1 MAQVTLNNPSDTWI
15 DSTNATTN
23 FGTNADMYVGE
34 YGFGSQVSRALI
46 KWDLSSI
53 PSGSTITGATMRLR
67 DIGTNLS
74 TTNRSMRVYRC
85 LRAWVENEATWNV
98 YSTGNSWGTA
108 GAGNTTSDREA
119 SDIGSVTMPATEV
132 AQYYEITLTASAVQ
146 EMFNGTIANNGFVLK
161 MDTETDDMHRFYTV
175 NNGSLVPE
183 LVVDY
188 DLPVPVGGFYYM
200 SQ

>member
-1 MAQVTLNNPSDTWI
+1 MAQVTLSSPSDTWL
-15 DSTNATTN
+15 DNTNVTTN
-23 FGTNADMYVGE
+23 FGTSGDMYVGE
-34 YGFGSQVSRALI
+34 YSSGSQVSRSLI

-53 PSGSTITGATMRLR
+53 PTGSTITGATMRLR

-74 TTNRSMRVYRC
+74 SNNRSMKVYRC

-98 YSTGNSWGTA
+98 YSSGNSWATA

-119 SDIGSVTMPATEV
+119 TDIGSITMPATEV
-132 AQYYEITLTASAVQ
+132 GQYYEITLTAAKVQ

-188 DLPVPVGGFYYM
+188 DLPAPSGFFALL
-200 SQ
+200 